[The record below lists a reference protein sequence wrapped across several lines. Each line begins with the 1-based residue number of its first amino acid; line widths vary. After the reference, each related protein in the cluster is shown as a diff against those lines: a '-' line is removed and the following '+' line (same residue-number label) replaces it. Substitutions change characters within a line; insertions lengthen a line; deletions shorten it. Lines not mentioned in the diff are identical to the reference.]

1 MVRIKFAH
9 CPLSWLR
16 CVTQI
21 WLLLAL
27 MLWLGLPFDI
37 PTSSMVSCLI
47 SDDLTIFPTQVP
59 PETSTHASAAWA
71 SFFFSGGNLI
81 ALGRLHSSTLLYTHP
96 AINHFMR
103 PSMTHGHKFRSVL
116 FVLPQVPS
124 TDAAAVRLSFSAW
137 RSSSGV
143 GAWLHQSWS
152 DVCRWLPRTQ
162 TSSPLAQAQK
172 GKSPEEAVCNPVATP
187 PPKLIRDRECL
198 PSNIASGK
206 GAA

>member
-1 MVRIKFAH
+1 
-9 CPLSWLR
+9 
-16 CVTQI
+16 
-21 WLLLAL
+21 

-47 SDDLTIFPTQVP
+47 SDDLIMFPTQVP

-71 SFFFSGGNLI
+71 SLFSGGNLI

-96 AINHFMR
+96 AINDFMR

-187 PPKLIRDRECL
+187 PPKLIQDRECL

>member
-47 SDDLTIFPTQVP
+47 SDDLIMFPTQVP

-71 SFFFSGGNLI
+71 SLFF
-81 ALGRLHSSTLLYTHP
+81 GRKSHCSWSASFFNTPIHSPRHQPFHASLNDAWAQISQRSL
-96 AINHFMR
+96 R
-103 PSMTHGHKFRSVL
+103 PSSGTFNRCCCCPALIFRLAFKFGCRSL
-116 FVLPQVPS
+116 APS
-124 TDAAAVRLSFSAW
+124 ILV
-137 RSSSGV
+137 
-143 GAWLHQSWS
+143 
-152 DVCRWLPRTQ
+152 
-162 TSSPLAQAQK
+162 
-172 GKSPEEAVCNPVATP
+172 
-187 PPKLIRDRECL
+187 
-198 PSNIASGK
+198 
-206 GAA
+206 

>member
-1 MVRIKFAH
+1 MFQSFYMVLFIFSLMFDSWWYESNLPIAPCPGLGAWRKFG
-9 CPLSWLR
+9 CRW
-16 CVTQI
+16 
-21 WLLLAL
+21 AL

-47 SDDLTIFPTQVP
+47 SDDLIMFPTQVP

-71 SFFFSGGNLI
+71 SIFFFSGGNLI
-81 ALGRLHSSTLLYTHP
+81 ALGRLHSSTLLYTHS
-96 AINHFMR
+96 AIHHFMR

-172 GKSPEEAVCNPVATP
+172 GK
-187 PPKLIRDRECL
+187 
-198 PSNIASGK
+198 
-206 GAA
+206 

>member
-71 SFFFSGGNLI
+71 SIFFC
-81 ALGRLHSSTLLYTHP
+81 LGRKSHCSWSASFFNTPRHSIRNCYYMLLCFNPFTW
-96 AINHFMR
+96 FC
-103 PSMTHGHKFRSVL
+103 
-116 FVLPQVPS
+116 
-124 TDAAAVRLSFSAW
+124 
-137 RSSSGV
+137 SSSVSCLILDGTN
-143 GAWLHQSWS
+143 QI
-152 DVCRWLPRTQ
+152 CPLP
-162 TSSPLAQAQK
+162 PVLA
-172 GKSPEEAVCNPVATP
+172 
-187 PPKLIRDRECL
+187 
-198 PSNIASGK
+198 
-206 GAA
+206 